1 MKKFFTRF
9 GEILLVFFTILVVYL
24 KPTFGASGDRLSIL
38 LFGTLA
44 FYYLASGVLTFLDKK
59 RIIRSV
65 RLIYIVGLWGI
76 SVIVIGI
83 MCRIILLQGDKE
95 LLIVALFSLIGILMF
110 AWLSYKNIED
120 ENNRDAFVWQ
130 MQPLVVRSI
139 LALIIGAGFLFTDS
153 YTIYRSFGTF
163 RNNTEYINT
172 IVDAYQNPNDTL
184 KVNTF
189 KRLDSELRSA
199 PREKPIPDSTKE

>member
-1 MKKFFTRF
+1 MKNFFTRF

-59 RIIRSV
+59 RITRSV

-95 LLIVALFSLIGILMF
+95 LLIVALLSLIGILMF
-110 AWLSYKNIED
+110 AWLSYKNIEE
-120 ENNRDAFVWQ
+120 ENNREAFVWQ
-130 MQPLVVRSI
+130 MQPLIVRSI
-139 LALIIGAGFLFTDS
+139 LALIIGSGFLFTDS

-172 IVDAYQNPNDTL
+172 IVDAYHNPKDTL

-199 PREKPIPDSTKE
+199 SREKPIPDSTNK